1 MSSHRL
7 AFHVMLKPVGAT
19 CNLNCKYCFYL
30 SKKRLYPDSHLRMT
44 DELVEAYVRQYIESQ
59 QAPSATIAWQ
69 GGEPTLIGPDFFRRS
84 VECAKKHARPDMRI
98 EHTLQ
103 TNGILLDDEWCEF
116 FRKNGFLIGLS
127 LDGPRELHD
136 CYRVDAAGAPTFDRV
151 VDAARLMQQHRV
163 DFNVL
168 CAVHAVNADR
178 PLDVYRFFRDELDVQ
193 WLQFIPI
200 VERINEDGSSFLQEG
215 STVTDRSVK
224 PDQWGSF
231 LTSIFDEWVRHDVGK
246 IHVNVFEAAF
256 ASWVGA
262 PALMCI
268 VDETCGR
275 ALAMEHNGDVYS
287 CDHFVEPRHLLGNIK
302 NVPLLDLVTS
312 DKQRDFG
319 NAKRDTLPRY
329 CRECDVRFA
338 CNGECP
344 KNRFAQTP
352 DGEPGLNYLCSG
364 YKVFFSHIDRP
375 MQTMAQLHA
384 LGRSPAEIM
393 NMSPR
398 DDTKAKLTLHRT
410 AGAVQQRRVS

>member
-1 MSSHRL
+1 MGVSSAHSLDSEDTIRMSSPPL
-7 AFHVMLKPVGAT
+7 PFHVMLKPVSAT
-19 CNLNCKYCFYL
+19 CNLSCKYCFYL
-30 SKKRLYPDSHLRMT
+30 SKKRLYPGAHLHMT
-44 DELVEAYVRQYIESQ
+44 DELTEAYVKQYIESQ
-59 QAPSATIAWQ
+59 QAPSATMAWQ
-69 GGEPTLIGPDFFRRS
+69 GGEPTLIGLNFFERS
-84 VECAKKHARPDMRI
+84 VECTKKHVRPDMRI
-98 EHTLQ
+98 EYTLQ
-103 TNGILLDDEWCEF
+103 TNGILLDHEWCEF

-136 CYRVDAAGAPTFDRV
+136 CYRVDAAGASTFDRV
-151 VDAARLMQQHRV
+151 VGAARLMQQHRV

-168 CAVHAVNADR
+168 CAVHAANADR
-178 PLDVYRFFRDELDVQ
+178 PLDVYRFFRDELSVQ

-200 VERINEDGSSFLQEG
+200 VERINEDGSTFLQEG

-231 LTSIFDEWVRHDVGK
+231 LTSIFDEWVRLDVGK

-262 PALMCI
+262 PVLMCI

-287 CDHFVEPRHLLGNIK
+287 CDHFVEPRHFLGNIR
-302 NVPLLDLVTS
+302 NAPLLDLVTS

-319 NAKRDTLPRY
+319 NGKRDTLPRY
-329 CRECDVRFA
+329 CRKCDVRFA

-344 KNRFAQTP
+344 KNRFVKTP
-352 DGEPGLNYLCSG
+352 DGEPGLNYLCRG
-364 YKVFFSHIDRP
+364 YKAFFNHVDTP

-384 LGRSPAEIM
+384 FGRAPAEIM
-393 NMSPR
+393 NLFAR
-398 DDTKAKLTLHRT
+398 
-410 AGAVQQRRVS
+410 